1 MPAGHCR
8 CPGPARRRH
17 ARAAVPYA
25 CAVPVLR
32 RSISLPIVISVL
44 AVLLTFAVLVGWILV
59 IREYQLVTREIWN
72 NYWLLAAGTISL
84 ALIICVLVM
93 FSVSL
98 VREILEGRRQQMF
111 IDSVTHELRSPLASI
126 KLCLETL
133 GREGISENQ
142 RSELRK
148 MMLHDVERLSVFVD
162 DILQASRI
170 AYGRR
175 SQTWTVVDVVPLVQ
189 SCIDGIRTRHD
200 LPPDAI
206 TLRAPERLAT
216 FSDPTA
222 LEIIVKNVLDN
233 AVKYSS
239 PAPQVEVDVQATTG
253 TLSITVRDNGIGI
266 ERSQLRRIFH
276 RFHRAPDPR
285 VNERSGSG
293 LGLYVV
299 HRLVLNLGGRIRAR
313 SAGRDQGTTMHI
325 ELPLGAAGHD
335 EEHA

>member
-1 MPAGHCR
+1 MN
-8 CPGPARRRH
+8 
-17 ARAAVPYA
+17 
-25 CAVPVLR
+25 R

-59 IREYQLVTREIWN
+59 IRQYAQATREIWN

-133 GREGISENQ
+133 GREGLSETQ
-142 RSELRK
+142 RSGLRR
-148 MMLHDVERLSVFVD
+148 MMLTDVERLSVFVD

-170 AYGRR
+170 AHGRR
-175 SQTWTVVDVVPLVQ
+175 SQTWTVVDVVQLARTSVD
-189 SCIDGIRTRHD
+189 SIRKRYELTDGV
-200 LPPDAI
+200 I
-206 TLRAPERLAT
+206 TLQAPARLET

-222 LEIIVKNVLDN
+222 LEIILKNVIDN
-233 AVKYSS
+233 AVKYSGS
-239 PAPQVEVDVQATTG
+239 SPQVEVRINSTPDG
-253 TLSITVRDNGIGI
+253 KLCIGVRDNGIGI
-266 ERSQLRRIFH
+266 ERNQLKRVFH

-299 HRLVLNLGGRIRAR
+299 HRLVRNLGGRIRAE
-313 SAGRDQGTTMHI
+313 SAGRDQGTLMRI
-325 ELPLGAAGHD
+325 ELPLGSPGFG
-335 EEHA
+335 EETVDG

>member
-1 MPAGHCR
+1 MN
-8 CPGPARRRH
+8 
-17 ARAAVPYA
+17 
-25 CAVPVLR
+25 R

-59 IREYQLVTREIWN
+59 IRQYAQATREIWN

-133 GREGISENQ
+133 GREGLSETQ
-142 RSELRK
+142 RSGLRR
-148 MMLHDVERLSVFVD
+148 MMLTDVERLSVFVD

-170 AYGRR
+170 AHGRR
-175 SQTWTVVDVVPLVQ
+175 SQTWTVVDVVQLARTSVD
-189 SCIDGIRTRHD
+189 SIRKRYELTDGV
-200 LPPDAI
+200 I
-206 TLRAPERLAT
+206 TLQAPARLET

-222 LEIIVKNVLDN
+222 LEIILKNVIDN
-233 AVKYSS
+233 AVKYSGS
-239 PAPQVEVDVQATTG
+239 SPQVEVRISSTPDG
-253 TLSITVRDNGIGI
+253 KLCIGVRDNGIGI
-266 ERSQLRRIFH
+266 ERNQLKRVFH

-299 HRLVLNLGGRIRAR
+299 HRLVRNLGGRIRAE
-313 SAGRDQGTTMHI
+313 SAGRDQGTLMRI
-325 ELPLGAAGHD
+325 ELPLGSPGFG
-335 EEHA
+335 EETVDG

>member
-1 MPAGHCR
+1 MN
-8 CPGPARRRH
+8 
-17 ARAAVPYA
+17 
-25 CAVPVLR
+25 R

-59 IREYQLVTREIWN
+59 IRQYAQATREIWN

-133 GREGISENQ
+133 GREGLSETQ
-142 RSELRK
+142 RSGLRR
-148 MMLHDVERLSVFVD
+148 MMLTDVERLSVFVD

-170 AYGRR
+170 AHGRR
-175 SQTWTVVDVVPLVQ
+175 SQTWTVVDVVQLARTSVD
-189 SCIDGIRTRHD
+189 SIRKRYELTD
-200 LPPDAI
+200 DVI
-206 TLRAPERLAT
+206 TLQAPARLET

-222 LEIIVKNVLDN
+222 LEIILKNVIDN
-233 AVKYSS
+233 AVKYSGS
-239 PAPQVEVDVQATTG
+239 SPQVEVRISSTPDG
-253 TLSITVRDNGIGI
+253 KLCIGVRDNGIGI
-266 ERSQLRRIFH
+266 ERNQLKRVFH

-299 HRLVLNLGGRIRAR
+299 HRLVRNLGGRIRAE
-313 SAGRDQGTTMHI
+313 SAGRDQGTLMRI
-325 ELPLGAAGHD
+325 ELPLGSPGFA
-335 EEHA
+335 EETVDG

>member
-1 MPAGHCR
+1 L
-8 CPGPARRRH
+8 PGRRPARHR
-17 ARAAVPYA
+17 PLYA
-25 CAVPVLR
+25 WRVPVNR

-59 IREYQLVTREIWN
+59 IRQYAQATREIWN

-133 GREGISENQ
+133 GREGLSETQ
-142 RSELRK
+142 RSGLRR
-148 MMLHDVERLSVFVD
+148 MMLTDVERLSVFVD

-170 AYGRR
+170 AHGRR
-175 SQTWTVVDVVPLVQ
+175 SQTWTVVDVVQLARTSVD
-189 SCIDGIRTRHD
+189 SIRKRYELTDGV
-200 LPPDAI
+200 I
-206 TLRAPERLAT
+206 TLQAPARLET

-222 LEIIVKNVLDN
+222 LEIILKNVIDN
-233 AVKYSS
+233 AVKYSGS
-239 PAPQVEVDVQATTG
+239 SPQVEVRINSTPDG
-253 TLSITVRDNGIGI
+253 KLCIGVRDNGIGI
-266 ERSQLRRIFH
+266 ERNQLKRVFH

-299 HRLVLNLGGRIRAR
+299 HRLVRNLGGRIRAE
-313 SAGRDQGTTMHI
+313 SAGRDQGTLMRI
-325 ELPLGAAGHD
+325 ELPLGSPGFG
-335 EEHA
+335 EETVDG